1 LFSMV
6 ASVIACHTRAKR
18 SSPTMKGQKSWV
30 TISEKVESLPAN
42 FRSRLTKKTWN
53 SFRRF
58 VKKPSRGI
66 LHICQKHFCDEG
78 EHSDRHPALQFDD
91 QFSTGIQFRG
101 QYYDFGLYIL
111 PEPCEFTTQ
120 HVTQCGFIQISLNLL
135 KQCMYI
141 VCHAQN
147 HGCNK

>member
-1 LFSMV
+1 LSYESQKVKSNNEGSKVMSYDFWKGWIASCKFSLT
-6 ASVIACHTRAKR
+6 SD
-18 SSPTMKGQKSWV
+18 QK
-30 TISEKVESLPAN
+30 N
-42 FRSRLTKKTWN
+42 
-53 SFRRF
+53 
-58 VKKPSRGI
+58 VKFSRGI